1 MKKMISRTLVSC
13 AALAVMGGALIAP
26 SLATERETGN
36 GAQTPQTA
44 SATVSTL
51 SATAVSSAA
60 KTDDIGEDA
69 AREAALDQAGL
80 SSSQVR
86 WIFAKRDY
94 EDGRL
99 EYEVTFR
106 SGSWK
111 YDVDVDAATGAVTSY
126 DQDWKGRGNPQ
137 SATDIGAEK
146 AKTLALEHA
155 GVKAADALLL
165 KTELDYDDGLRVYE
179 VEFFTDGREYDYQ
192 IDAAEGTVL
201 SFDYSIEDDTSA
213 ASGSDYL
220 TEAQVKEIVERTAGT
235 TGVYR
240 EFKMDTDDGR
250 VLDDIQK
257 SYDLISQE
265 VGPVTFF
272 AYPFGVTE
280 PDAEDL
286 INTLFPVTVVT
297 KNGTADLRKGL
308 HQMPRITVTMNK
320 ELDTILD

>member
-36 GAQTPQTA
+36 GVQAPQTA

-80 SSSQVR
+80 SSSQVS

-99 EYEVTFR
+99 EYEVTFL

-126 DQDWKGRGNPQ
+126 DQDWKGRGNTQ

-155 GVKAADALLL
+155 GVKAADALFL

-250 VLDDIQK
+250 VLYEGELRSGSVEYEFEI
-257 SYDLISQE
+257 
-265 VGPVTFF
+265 
-272 AYPFGVTE
+272 
-280 PDAEDL
+280 DAL
-286 INTLFPVTVVT
+286 T
-297 KNGTADLRKGL
+297 GA
-308 HQMPRITVTMNK
+308 
-320 ELDTILD
+320 ILDWDVDRD